1 MSGQLR
7 QGVLDRRGVDVPRR
21 ACIVRQGSS
30 DGRQL
35 ISLSL
40 ASNNLKLLSVLD
52 LRQMVD
58 NLPSI
63 QNISLQ
69 DNNISSVAELNGL
82 SWTVPQTLHQTGLTG
97 LRELILTGNPVARA
111 VPGTP
116 EYENYRRAVH
126 RRFPTVSQLDGIPVE
141 PLLTPIPP
149 AIRGATS
156 SASQIQFPIGCQPGL
171 TDKPEHRA
179 VVSTF
184 LVKCDPTSEART
196 IG

>member
-1 MSGQLR
+1 M
-7 QGVLDRRGVDVPRR
+7 PRR
-21 ACIVRQGSS
+21 TSA
-30 DGRQL
+30 L
-35 ISLSL
+35 LHSLLTPQVVSISL

-52 LRQMVD
+52 LQQMVD

-63 QNISLQ
+63 QNLSLQ
-69 DNNISSVAELNGL
+69 DNNIYNVSELNGL

-116 EYENYRRAVH
+116 EYETYRRAVH
-126 RRFPTVSQLDGIPVE
+126 RRFPTVSQLDGSPVE

-184 LVKCDPTSEART
+184 LVKCDFSRRPAR
-196 IG
+196 